1 MPFNLD
7 LLKELCLVAGAPG
20 QEERVR
26 KIVLREIEPLVDDI
40 RIDSMGNVIA
50 MKKGREP
57 KKVMAAAHMDE
68 IGFIITHLDDK
79 GFARLHALGGFD
91 PKTLTS
97 QRVIVHGKRDIIG
110 VLGTKPVH
118 IMEKE
123 ERGKALRVKDFFIDF
138 GMPYHEVKEIVSVG
152 DFVTRER
159 DLIEIGDCV
168 STKSLDDRVCVFIL
182 IETLRQLGTP
192 FYDFYA
198 VFTVQ
203 EEIGMR
209 GATTS
214 SRSINPDFGF
224 GLDVTI
230 ANDLP
235 GANPHETITSL
246 GEGTAIK
253 LMDSSVISDTRMVAF
268 MKKIANHYN
277 IIHQDEI
284 LTAGGTDTAAIQR
297 SGDGAIVGCIS
308 VPTRHIHSTVEM
320 CHKNDIHQ
328 SIQLLSRC
336 VENMDQFSYDWV
348 DRM

>member
-1 MPFNLD
+1 MELNLD

-26 KIVLREIEPLVDDI
+26 KIVLREVAPLVDEI
-40 RIDSMGNVIA
+40 KIDPMGNIIA
-50 MKKGREP
+50 TKKGKEQ

-79 GFARLHALGGFD
+79 GFARFHTLGGFD

-97 QRVIVHGKRDIIG
+97 QRVIVHGKKDLIG
-110 VLGTKPVH
+110 VLGSKPIH
-118 IMEKE
+118 IMDKE
-123 ERGKALRVKDFFIDF
+123 DRGKAPRLKDFFIDF
-138 GMPYHEVKEIVSVG
+138 GMPYHQVKELVSVG

-159 DLIEIGDCV
+159 DLVEIGDCV

-182 IETLRQLGTP
+182 IEALRQLGTP
-192 FYDFYA
+192 TFDFYA

-209 GATTS
+209 GAQVS

-235 GANPHETITSL
+235 GVGGHETITRI

-253 LMDSSVISDTRMVAF
+253 LLDSSVISDTRMVTF
-268 MKKIANHYN
+268 MKKIASHYN
-277 IIHQDEI
+277 ITFQEEI

-297 SGDGAIVGCIS
+297 SGEGAIVGCIS

-320 CHKNDIHQ
+320 CHKNDILQ

-348 DRM
+348 ERM